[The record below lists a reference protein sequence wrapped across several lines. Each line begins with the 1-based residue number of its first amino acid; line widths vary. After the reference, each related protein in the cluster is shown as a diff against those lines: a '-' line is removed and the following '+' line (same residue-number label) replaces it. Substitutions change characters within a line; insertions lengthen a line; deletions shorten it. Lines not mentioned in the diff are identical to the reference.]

1 MQLKKIKFRLPVLA
15 LATAFCAAAA
25 SAQPAAFP
33 VRPVTLVVA
42 YPPGGTTDSQAR
54 IVAKKMSEIWKQPV
68 VVENK
73 PGGNTVIASG
83 EVAKS
88 KPDGYTLLLTA
99 MPYVLNPMLLS
110 SLPYDTRKDL
120 IPVTLLST
128 VPGVFVTYPN
138 FGVHNVQEFLAKA
151 KAAPKPLVFG
161 SAGTATFTHLSGELF
176 SSMAGVDFLHVPY
189 KGSAAAHQ
197 DLIAGRLDLM
207 FDNGALPH
215 IQSGRLRALG
225 VTSAKRL
232 PWLPDVPTIE
242 EQGLPG
248 YEAAAWFGIFAA
260 GGTPAQTVQKI
271 SEDFTTALQD
281 PEIKAHFAKIGAFAE
296 GGSPARLE
304 QYLDAEQTRW
314 GKIVKERNIK
324 IQ

>member
-1 MQLKKIKFRLPVLA
+1 MQLKKFKCRLPVLA
-15 LATAFCAAAA
+15 LVALLCSAAAT
-25 SAQPAAFP
+25 AQPAAFP
-33 VRPVTLVVA
+33 TRPVTLVVA

-73 PGGNTVIASG
+73 PGGNTVIASS

-128 VPGVFVTYPN
+128 VPGVFVTYPA
-138 FGVHNVQEFLAKA
+138 FDVHNVQEFLAKA
-151 KAAPKPLVFG
+151 KASPKPLVFG

-232 PWLPDVPTIE
+232 PWLPDVPTIA

-248 YEAAAWFGIFAA
+248 YEAAAWFGIFTA
-260 GGTPAQTVQKI
+260 GGTSEQTIRKI

-296 GGSPARLE
+296 GGTPAKLE
-304 QYLDAEQTRW
+304 QYLDAEQARW

>member
-1 MQLKKIKFRLPVLA
+1 MQLKKFKFRLPVLA
-15 LATAFCAAAA
+15 LAAVFCSATA
-25 SAQPAAFP
+25 SAHSDAFP
-33 VRPVTLVVA
+33 TRLVTLVVA

-73 PGGNTVIASG
+73 PGGNTIIASS

-99 MPYVLNPMLLS
+99 MPYVLNPMLLP

-128 VPGVFVTYPN
+128 VPGVFITSPD
-138 FGVHNVQEFLAKA
+138 FGAHNVQEFLAKA

-161 SAGTATFTHLSGELF
+161 SAGTATFTHLAGELF

-197 DLIAGRLDLM
+197 DLISGRLDLM

-215 IQSGRLRALG
+215 IQSGRVRALG

-232 PWLPDVPTIE
+232 PWLPDVPTIA

-260 GGTPAQTVQKI
+260 GNTPEQTIQKI
-271 SEDFTTALQD
+271 SRDLTTALQD
-281 PEIKAHFAKIGAFAE
+281 PEIKAHFATIGAFAE

-304 QYLDAEQTRW
+304 QYLDAEQARW